1 MRATCPYRAATV
13 RSGHYPGLLALA
25 LLCCGCG
32 KSVFEVPPPGPEL
45 HVAAAANLATIFDS
59 LAAAEY
65 KATAVH
71 LVPSFGS
78 TATLTTQIESGAPF
92 DIFLAADTEH
102 PQSLTAK
109 GLAEPPQEYARGK
122 LVIWA
127 PKRPDIRTLADL
139 LRPDVKIVAV
149 ANPDLAPYGHA
160 AMEALTKAG
169 ISEKVRPKIVF
180 GQNISATLSYANSG
194 NADVAL
200 TAYSLVA
207 AQHADA
213 PLVPDDLYTPIVQS
227 LCILSRTSQRKAAGK
242 CVDFLLGPEAGAIFM
257 KNGYTVP
264 LGKKRM

>member
-1 MRATCPYRAATV
+1 MRAAP
-13 RSGHYPGLLALA
+13 LALL

-65 KATAVH
+65 DKTGVH

-92 DIFLAADTEH
+92 DIFLAADTPH

-109 GLAEPPQEYARGK
+109 GLAESPQEYAQGK

-139 LRPDVKIVAV
+139 LHPDVKTVAV

-160 AMEALTKAG
+160 AMEALTNAG
-169 ISEKVRPKIVF
+169 LLQQVKPKIVF
-180 GQNISATLSYANSG
+180 GQNISATLSYADSG

-207 AQHADA
+207 AKHPNA
-213 PLVPDDLYTPIVQS
+213 PLVPDNLYTPIVQS
-227 LCILSRTSQRKAAGK
+227 LCILSRTSQRTAAGK
-242 CVDFLLGPEAGAIFM
+242 CVEFFLGREAGAIFT
-257 KNGYTVP
+257 KNGYAVP
-264 LGKKRM
+264 TAKRPM

>member
-1 MRATCPYRAATV
+1 MIRAAAV
-13 RSGHYPGLLALA
+13 ALV

-32 KSVFEVPPPGPEL
+32 KSVFEVPPPGAEL

-65 KATAVH
+65 KKTRVH

-78 TATLTTQIESGAPF
+78 TATLTTQIENGAPF
-92 DIFLAADTEH
+92 DLFLAADTEH
-102 PQSLTAK
+102 PQSLTGK
-109 GLAEPPQEYARGK
+109 GLAESPQEYARGK

-127 PKRPDIRTLADL
+127 PKRPDIRVLADL
-139 LRPDVKIVAV
+139 LRPDVKTVAV

-169 ISEKVRPKIVF
+169 LLQQVKPKIVF
-180 GQNISATLSYANSG
+180 GQNISTTLSYADSG

-207 AQHADA
+207 AKHPDA
-213 PLVPDDLYTPIVQS
+213 PLVPADLYTPIVQS
-227 LCILSRTSQRKAAGK
+227 LCILSRTSQRRAAGA
-242 CVDFLLGPEAGAIFM
+242 CVDFLLGPEARAIFT
-257 KNGYTVP
+257 KNGYAVP
-264 LGKKRM
+264 SGKKPM